1 MLQLILAAREDETE
15 FVQTS
20 HEGNRKVSKGI
31 DDDEIVANITHFFIA
46 GKLLCQH
53 FGCLY
58 NKLQYIVDVIITCI
72 CIIGIATRLYI

>member
-20 HEGNRKVSKGI
+20 HEGNQKVSKGI

-53 FGCLY
+53 FGCPY
-58 NKLQYIVDVIITCI
+58 NNCSI
-72 CIIGIATRLYI
+72 